1 MGKKIWLAFIA
12 MLIVP
17 NVGLAEP
24 YYAYPGH
31 QQPPPVS
38 ERHPGLVLRD
48 GIEKL
53 IAFLEGGGAAK
64 QDKLVSFVDREI
76 ASYFDF
82 VRMSQMSMGPRMRYM
97 NVEQRAQAVKTLRG
111 LFLDALVRQLA
122 NYEPGRVQ
130 YLRPRGNPYSNQ
142 MILGV
147 QSYSRNG
154 YLQQLDFYF
163 YSGRDGWKVYDV
175 AANGLRATSVYREYF
190 ARQARANRPDRPFSR
205 R

>member
-1 MGKKIWLAFIA
+1 MGKKIWLAFVV

-17 NVGLAEP
+17 NVGFAQP
-24 YYAYPGH
+24 YYAYPGY
-31 QQPPPVS
+31 QPPPVS

-64 QDKLVSFVDREI
+64 QDKLVSFVEREI
-76 ASYFDF
+76 AGYFDF
-82 VRMSQMSMGPRMRYM
+82 VRMSELAMGPRLRYM

-122 NYEPGRVQ
+122 NYEPGRIQ

-154 YLQQLDFYF
+154 YLQQLDFHF
-163 YSGRDGWKVYDV
+163 YRGRDGWKVYDV
-175 AANGLRATSVYREYF
+175 AANGLRAISVYREYF
-190 ARQARANRPDRPFSR
+190 ARQAQPKRPQRPFPR